1 MSKDAVDEAVE
12 QLTAAGLASQGQ
24 LKGCSEAD
32 IAGLEAK
39 LGVKLPPI
47 YRRFLAVMGRSAGKF
62 LVGTD
67 FLFHDLPTLHQR
79 AERVLEEAGASVVL
93 GPADFVFTIHQG
105 YQFLFFKTGD
115 GPDPEVF
122 LFVEGEDEFQQ
133 VADSF
138 SSWLTG
144 CVADE
149 IEAAREAGG
158 V

>member
-1 MSKDAVDEAVE
+1 MPKDAVEDAAQ
-12 QLTAAGLASQGQ
+12 QLIAAGLASPGQ

-39 LGVKLPPI
+39 FGVKLPAT
-47 YRRFLAVMGRSAGKF
+47 YRAFLAKMGRSAGKF

-67 FLFHDLPTLHQR
+67 FLFQDLPTLRQQ
-79 AERVLEEAGASVVL
+79 AERLLEQAGASVAL
-93 GPADFVFTIHQG
+93 GPADFVFTVHQG
-105 YQFLFFKTGD
+105 YQFLFFKTGAE
-115 GPDPEVF
+115 PDPKVF

-149 IEAAREAGG
+149 IAAARETGEA
-158 V
+158 

>member
-1 MSKDAVDEAVE
+1 MPIDAVDEAVE

-24 LKGCSEAD
+24 LQGCSEAD
-32 IAGLEAK
+32 MAGLEAK
-39 LGVKLPPI
+39 LGLKLPAV
-47 YRRFLAVMGRSAGKF
+47 YRRFLARMGRSAGKF

-67 FLFHDLPTLHQR
+67 FLFHDLPTLRQQ
-79 AERVLEEAGASVVL
+79 AERLLEEAGPHLTLA
-93 GPADFVFTIHQG
+93 ARAFVFTAHQG
-105 YQFLFFKTGD
+105 YQFLFFETGG

-133 VADSF
+133 VAGSF

-149 IEAAREAGG
+149 IAAAREA
-158 V
+158 